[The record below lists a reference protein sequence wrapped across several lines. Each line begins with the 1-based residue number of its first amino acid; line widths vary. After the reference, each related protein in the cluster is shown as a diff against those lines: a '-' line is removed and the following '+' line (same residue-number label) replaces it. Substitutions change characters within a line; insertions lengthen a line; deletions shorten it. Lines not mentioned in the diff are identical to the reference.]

1 MRHARRLVLAGLIAA
16 SASAPAQASFID
28 TDFYCRAFGCVI
40 VHDGND
46 YDVYD
51 VFNLT
56 SGLALLPGQRLI
68 RSRLNPIVGTGAVNP
83 VFTGSRIEGFHALP
97 LADESFRLGIDVNGD
112 GILDF
117 EPVGGTNAGFLD
129 AGDMLNPFALTTA
142 TDLVAADSSAQRSFY
157 LSSSTDFY
165 MSAQAIP
172 LSSGDAL
179 SDVARFGDIAF
190 RYQLSRSGN
199 DDGMAYGANA
209 RPGNQFRPIGNVT
222 TLRDLLGGP
231 VNIMEFRQAISFR
244 SNPSLASQSIRFD
257 YVYGFQN
264 YDLSMGAG
272 HLRYRIEFDFYN
284 R

>member
-1 MRHARRLVLAGLIAA
+1 MQPGARLVLAALAVGGLP
-16 SASAPAQASFID
+16 APACASFID

-40 VHDGND
+40 VHDGFD

-51 VFNLT
+51 TVNLT
-56 SGLALLPGQRLI
+56 TGAAVLPGQRLL
-68 RSRLNPIVGTGAVNP
+68 RFDRNPVIGAGGVGP
-83 VFTGSRIEGFHALP
+83 VFTGSRTEGFHAVP
-97 LADESFRLGIDVNGD
+97 LADESFRLGIDFDGD
-112 GILDF
+112 GLLDA
-117 EPVGGTNAGFLD
+117 EPTGGPAQGFLD
-129 AGDMLNPFALTTA
+129 AGDMLNPFALTGA
-142 TDLVAADSSAQRSFY
+142 TDLVAAGSSAQRSFY
-157 LSSSTDFY
+157 LSSSTDFF
-165 MSAQAIP
+165 MSAQAVP

-179 SDVARFGDIAF
+179 SDTARFGDIAF
-190 RYQLSRSGN
+190 RYQLSRSGT
-199 DDGMAYGANA
+199 DDGMAYGANT
-209 RPGNQFRPIGNVT
+209 RPGNQFRPTGTVT